1 MMNAAK
7 AVRASRRSFFWKLGA
22 GISTTVA
29 STVGLARPGAVETDD
44 LSLRVA
50 MLEDEKLLRRLH
62 EAYQQAMDEGQH
74 AEALGMFAAD
84 AVVLFNGRAFDQRS
98 QGLSRLYREHFPA
111 GNTGRRM
118 QPAPGFELDATLQ
131 QNCVEIA
138 ADRLT
143 ATAAYP
149 YSIQVG
155 MPIESETSLAS
166 MARLHG
172 EGVQTWWEGGVY
184 NASYVKIAEGRWKI
198 RRLEYNTLS
207 RADYRP
213 GRSYATAIS
222 VSPIPAHALA

>member
-1 MMNAAK
+1 MMNAVK

-29 STVGLARPGAVETDD
+29 STVGLARPGAVETDE

-50 MLEDEKLLRRLH
+50 MLEEEKLLRRLH
-62 EAYQQAMDEGQH
+62 DAYQQAMDKGHHE
-74 AEALGMFAAD
+74 EALGMFAAD
-84 AVVLFNGRAFDQRS
+84 AAVLFNGREFSQRG

-111 GNTGRRM
+111 GKTGGRM
-118 QPAPGFELDATLQ
+118 QPAPGFGLDASRQ
-131 QNCVEIA
+131 QDRVQIA

-184 NASYVKIAEGRWKI
+184 NATYVKAAEGSWKI

-213 GRSYATAIS
+213 GRSYATAIA
-222 VSPIPAHALA
+222 VSPIPSQALG